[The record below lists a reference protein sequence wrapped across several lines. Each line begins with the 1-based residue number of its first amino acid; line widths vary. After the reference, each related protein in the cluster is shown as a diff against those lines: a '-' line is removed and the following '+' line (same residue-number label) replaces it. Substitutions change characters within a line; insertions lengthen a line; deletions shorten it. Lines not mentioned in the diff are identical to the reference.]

1 MPLFYRTDVK
11 NSPLSSV
18 TTQFR
23 FGTSSLH
30 RNTSLHHSYTEP
42 IIDRNHCSSN
52 EDIKHGRSSS
62 RDSADYAYL
71 ISKYTMSLRIS
82 SGTVQTML
90 ISSVSTLSVSETD
103 QAISILSEST

>member
-18 TTQFR
+18 TTQYR

-30 RNTSLHHSYTEP
+30 RNTSLHHAYTEP
-42 IIDRNHCSSN
+42 IIDRNHYSSN

-71 ISKYTMSLRIS
+71 ISKYPISLI
-82 SGTVQTML
+82 L
-90 ISSVSTLSVSETD
+90 
-103 QAISILSEST
+103 QAISIFNQKISNQ

>member
-11 NSPLSSV
+11 NSPLSSGI
-18 TTQFR
+18 TPFR
-23 FGTSSLH
+23 FATSSLH
-30 RNTSLHHSYTEP
+30 RNTSLHHVYTEP
-42 IIDRNHCSSN
+42 IIDRNHCSSI

-82 SGTVQTML
+82 SGTVQTMP
-90 ISSVSTLSVSETD
+90 ISSVSTL
-103 QAISILSEST
+103 